1 LLQVGLFGDHYQA
14 FGHLTEGVRS
24 GQTPYKLYAKGLS
37 HWEHMMQEPQ
47 LYTRFNKCV
56 TGSWGWQ

>member
-1 LLQVGLFGDHYQA
+1 VGLFGDHYQA
-14 FGHLTEGVRS
+14 FGHLSEGVRS

-37 HWEHMMQEPQ
+37 HWEHMMQQPQ

-56 TGSWGWQ
+56 QAGWQQQQ